1 MLRLHSPF
9 TQNIIS
15 GLCVAFT
22 AGIYVALNI
31 LGAGG
36 GRPDSQAVTSIVN
49 SCLCACWVVTSF
61 VSSIIM
67 QYLGPG
73 ITTSLGVLGYA
84 VYVGSLW
91 YFDQVGGRAFPI
103 FAGCLNGIGAGFLF
117 VVSGYIQLC
126 YPEENEKGKY
136 VVTAMGLQAFGSI
149 VGSSIAL
156 GIDVK
161 DTGSSAGVPAAV
173 YITFIVLMMLMSL
186 LGLLLVSPSKVRR
199 DDGSPLIEVEPM
211 KFKEAVKANIDAVK
225 DWKLLL
231 MFPAFFPAEA
241 FLVYSGSANA
251 FHNNLRTRCLLGFV
265 ALVIQVP
272 CGFALQALL
281 DHKTW
286 RRRSRAFAGLV
297 FVGTPLMAA
306 WIWEIIRVRGYD
318 RHNPPKV
325 TMDWTDDGFAP
336 ICVLFI
342 MNWVASSLWQYLV
355 VYWLGALSNDPLKA
369 ANYSGI
375 WRGVL
380 AAGEAIIF
388 GADSTL
394 IPFEREAGVLFA
406 LYATGILIFAYL
418 AYFHIQDTLYFTED
432 RVVVPNHIIE
442 EIGEEKAT

>member
-36 GRPDSQAVTSIVN
+36 GRPDSQSVTSIVN
-49 SCLCACWVVTSF
+49 SCSCACWFVTSF
-61 VSSIIM
+61 VGSIIM

-84 VYVGSLW
+84 VY
-91 YFDQVGGRAFPI
+91 
-103 FAGCLNGIGAGFLF
+103 
-117 VVSGYIQLC
+117 
-126 YPEENEKGKY
+126 
-136 VVTAMGLQAFGSI
+136 
-149 VGSSIAL
+149 
-156 GIDVK
+156 
-161 DTGSSAGVPAAV
+161 
-173 YITFIVLMMLMSL
+173 
-186 LGLLLVSPSKVRR
+186 
-199 DDGSPLIEVEPM
+199 
-211 KFKEAVKANIDAVK
+211 
-225 DWKLLL
+225 
-231 MFPAFFPAEA
+231 
-241 FLVYSGSANA
+241 ANA

-265 ALVIQVP
+265 ALVVQVP

-281 DHKTW
+281 DHKSW
-286 RRRSRAFAGLV
+286 RRRSRAFAGLS
-297 FVGTPLMAA
+297 FVGMPLTTA
-306 WIWEIIRVRGYD
+306 WIWEIIRVHDYD

-336 ICVLFI
+336 ICVLFV
-342 MNWVASSLWQYLV
+342 MKWVASSLWQYLV

-394 IPFEREAGVLFA
+394 IPFEREVGALFA